1 MAMPALP
8 DSNAFKLGLFG
19 LNTDGGIAITKVP
32 ERWRARWDEIA
43 DVARMADA
51 AGFDFLLPI
60 ARWKGYGGETN
71 VRNACFETLTHGA
84 ALAAMTQRLMIFST
98 VHVPLVHPVFAAKA
112 LATIDHVSHG
122 RAGLNIVCGW
132 NQDEFDMF
140 GHVQSAHDTRYDQ
153 GYEWFDIVTRIFA
166 ESGKPFDFHGNFY
179 NLKGVTGEPSP
190 IQQPRPLVM
199 SAASS
204 PAGRA
209 FALAT
214 SDLLFATFADLE
226 NGKAQLASIAA
237 ASTAA
242 GRARP
247 LGVCTACHVVARET
261 DAEAEAY
268 YRHYAE
274 TNMDTAAVDFHIGM
288 TRANRVV
295 DEVVLADRVRRAAGL
310 SSYRLVGTPQRIADE
325 LVAIHRAGFAG
336 TTLSFVN
343 FKAELPFFIDRVM
356 PLLRQAGLLASTANA
371 SNG

>member
-1 MAMPALP
+1 MATQSLP
-8 DSNAFKLGLFG
+8 GPLSLPGPNAFKLGLFG

-43 DVARMADA
+43 DVARMVDD

-71 VRNACFETLTHGA
+71 VRNACFETLTQGA
-84 ALAAMTQRLMIFST
+84 ALAALTKRLFIFST

-112 LATIDHVSHG
+112 LTTIDHVSHG

-140 GHVQSAHDTRYDQ
+140 GHVQSAHDDRYAQ
-153 GYEWFDIVTRIFA
+153 GREWYEVVTRIFA
-166 ESGKPFDFHGNFY
+166 EEGRPFDHKGQFY
-179 NLKGVTGEPSP
+179 DLKGVTGEPP
-190 IQQPRPLVM
+190 PVQRPRPLTM

-209 FALAT
+209 FAVRT
-214 SDLLFATFADLE
+214 SDLLFATFRDLDAGRAAQADIL
-226 NGKAQLASIAA
+226 GQCA
-237 ASTAA
+237 AA
-242 GRARP
+242 GRAAP
-247 LGVCTACHVVARET
+247 LGICTAAHVVCRENE
-261 DAEAEAY
+261 AEAEAY

-295 DEVVLADRVRRAAGL
+295 DTFVLEDRVRRAAGL
-310 SSYRLVGTPQRIADE
+310 SSYKLVGTPERIADE
-325 LVAIHRAGFAG
+325 LIAIHRAGFAG

-343 FKAELPFFIDRVM
+343 FKTELPFFIQRVM
-356 PLLRQAGLLASTANA
+356 PLLRQAGLVA
-371 SNG
+371 